1 MQTDGELPLLVEV
14 VLVERRRWAEELALV
29 LASRGVD
36 SQVGQARTPA
46 GPRYTLIVDEAEGPR
61 ATHELRQY
69 TDENRGVRRIAEPW
83 LAQPGAWRGS
93 LVYVLLLALG
103 FAFQARAGGLWE
115 AGLANAG
122 AIVHGE
128 VWLAMTSLLLHA
140 DFLHLASNV
149 FFGALLGSFV
159 AVELGNTLAWLGI
172 LMAGWLGNLI
182 NAAVYSIGL
191 GQEHLSLGAS
201 TAVFGAVG
209 LLSMLGF
216 ASKTQGDSLGRRLAP
231 LVMGVVMLGLYGIS
245 GENTDVLAHLFGL
258 IAGALVFLMGAWW
271 GRRGPIPA
279 AGTRAYL
286 ALGLL
291 ALACVLAWS

>member
-1 MQTDGELPLLVEV
+1 
-14 VLVERRRWAEELALV
+14 
-29 LASRGVD
+29 
-36 SQVGQARTPA
+36 
-46 GPRYTLIVDEAEGPR
+46 
-61 ATHELRQY
+61 
-69 TDENRGVRRIAEPW
+69 
-83 LAQPGAWRGS
+83 
-93 LVYVLLLALG
+93 
-103 FAFQARAGGLWE
+103 
-115 AGLANAG
+115 
-122 AIVHGE
+122 
-128 VWLAMTSLLLHA
+128 
-140 DFLHLASNV
+140 
-149 FFGALLGSFV
+149 
-159 AVELGNTLAWLGI
+159 
-172 LMAGWLGNLI
+172 MAGWLGNLI